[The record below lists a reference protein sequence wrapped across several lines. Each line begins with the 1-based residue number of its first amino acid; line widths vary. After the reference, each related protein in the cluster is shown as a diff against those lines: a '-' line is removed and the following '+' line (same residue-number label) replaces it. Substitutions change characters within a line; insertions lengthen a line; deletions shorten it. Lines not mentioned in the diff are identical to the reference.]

1 MIGWREVDLLKGPRG
16 LITNQLGYARVG
28 SNPAVDVFFHHKALI
43 AHLV

>member
-28 SNPAVDVFFHHKALI
+28 SNPAVDELHHNALI